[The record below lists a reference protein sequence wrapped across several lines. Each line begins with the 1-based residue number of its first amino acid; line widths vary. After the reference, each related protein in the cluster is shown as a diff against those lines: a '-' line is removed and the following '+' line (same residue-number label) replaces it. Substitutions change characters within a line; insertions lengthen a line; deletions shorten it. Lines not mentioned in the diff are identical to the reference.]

1 MEDHLIIVRDTF
13 FLKFGKAK
21 DAKALTKEFNE
32 ILKKYDN
39 TPRRFLTDF
48 TGESYRLILE
58 SNFTDLSTFE
68 LTLKSHFG
76 RDEWHKWYEKFIPLV
91 NRSEREILTLVE

>member
-1 MEDHLIIVRDTF
+1 MIVVRDTF
-13 FLKFGKAK
+13 YLHFGKAK
-21 DAKALTKEFNE
+21 DAKALLGEFSE

-58 SNFTDLSTFE
+58 STFVDLASYE
-68 LTLKSHFG
+68 DTLKSHFG
-76 RDEWHKWYEKFIPLV
+76 RDEWRAWYEKFIPLV
-91 NRSEREILTLVE
+91 NRSEREILSLVE

>member
-1 MEDHLIIVRDTF
+1 MIVVRDIF
-13 FLKFGKAK
+13 FLKFGKAR
-21 DAKALTKEFNE
+21 DAKALLAEFNQ
-32 ILKKYDN
+32 ILQKYDN

-58 SNFTDLSTFE
+58 SSFSDLSSYE
-68 LTLKSHFG
+68 KTLQSHFG
-76 RDEWHKWYEKFIPLV
+76 REEWRKWYEKFVPIV

>member
-1 MEDHLIIVRDTF
+1 MIVVRDTF
-13 FLKFGKAK
+13 YLKFGKAK
-21 DAKALTKEFNE
+21 EAKALTAEFNE

-48 TGESYRLILE
+48 TGEAYRLILE
-58 SNFTDLSTFE
+58 STFADLASFE
-68 LTLKSHFG
+68 STLKSHFG
-76 RDEWHKWYEKFIPLV
+76 RDEWRQWYEKFIPLV

>member
-1 MEDHLIIVRDTF
+1 MIIARDTF
-13 FLKFGKAK
+13 YLKFGKAR
-21 DAKALTKEFNE
+21 DAKALLGEFFE

-48 TGESYRLILE
+48 TGEAYRLILE
-58 SNFTDLSTFE
+58 STFVDLSSYE
-68 LTLKSHFG
+68 NTLKNHFG
-76 RDEWHKWYEKFIPLV
+76 RDEWRKWYEKFIPLV

>member
-1 MEDHLIIVRDTF
+1 MNVVRDTIYI
-13 FLKFGKAK
+13 KFGKAK
-21 DAKALTKEFNE
+21 EAKALTAEFNE

-48 TGESYRLILE
+48 TGESYRLVLE
-58 SNFTDLSTFE
+58 STFVDLASFE
-68 LTLKSHFG
+68 STLKSHFG
-76 RDEWHKWYEKFIPLV
+76 QDEWRQWYEKFIPLV

>member
-1 MEDHLIIVRDTF
+1 MIVVRDSF
-13 FLKFGKAK
+13 YLKFGKAK
-21 DAKALTKEFNE
+21 DAKALLGEFYE

-58 SNFTDLSTFE
+58 ATFVDLASYE
-68 LTLKSHFG
+68 DTLKSHFG
-76 RDEWHKWYEKFIPLV
+76 RDEWRKWYEKFIPLV
-91 NRSEREILTLVE
+91 NRSEREILSLVE

>member
-1 MEDHLIIVRDTF
+1 MIVIRDTF
-13 FLKFGKAK
+13 YLKFGKAK
-21 DAKALTKEFNE
+21 DAKALLGEFSE

-58 SNFTDLSTFE
+58 ATFVDLASYE
-68 LTLKSHFG
+68 DLLKSHFG
-76 RDEWHKWYEKFIPLV
+76 REEWRKWYEKFIPLV
-91 NRSEREILTLVE
+91 NRSEREILSLVE